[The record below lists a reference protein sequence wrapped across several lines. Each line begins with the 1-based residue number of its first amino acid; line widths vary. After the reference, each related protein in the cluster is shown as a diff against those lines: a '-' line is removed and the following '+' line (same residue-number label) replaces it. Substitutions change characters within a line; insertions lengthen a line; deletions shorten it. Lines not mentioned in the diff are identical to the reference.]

1 MISGDRMEGIAMTHE
16 PVVLVGVD
24 GTPAA
29 LGAVDWAAAQA
40 QRLGWRLHIVC
51 AYTLPSF
58 PATSIDGGYAA
69 LDDKQIHNGARQ
81 VLQEAVERAGTGVEV
96 TSSLENGDPTGVLVE
111 LSKQAGMVVIGS
123 HKGSGFTDRLLGA
136 VSSALPSHSHCPTV
150 VVPLR
155 EEGREPLLP
164 VRRIVV
170 GVDGS
175 SSASG
180 ALHQAV
186 REASVWDA
194 EITAIA
200 AVAIASAAG
209 ALAWMPATV
218 DRDRILADVR
228 EGLDSAIESATQD
241 FPDVRVRRHAL
252 DGNAAALLA
261 EFSTAVDLV
270 VVGTR
275 GRGGFAGLMLG
286 STSQALLQ
294 HSVCPVMVVPSKFD
308 AQEASPTEMWQHR

>member
-1 MISGDRMEGIAMTHE
+1 MTHE

-24 GTPAA
+24 GSPAA
-29 LGAVDWAAAQA
+29 LGAVDWAAAHA
-40 QRLGWRLHIVC
+40 KRLGWRLHIVC
-51 AYTLPSF
+51 AYALPSF

-69 LDDKQIHNGARQ
+69 LDDTQIHNGAQQ
-81 VLQEAVERAGTGVEV
+81 VLQEATARAETDGLEV
-96 TSSLENGDPTGVLVE
+96 TSALETGDPTAVLVE
-111 LSKQAGMVVIGS
+111 LSKQAGIAVIGS

-136 VSSALPSHSHCPTV
+136 VSSALPAHSHCPVV

-155 EEGREPLLP
+155 EEGRGALVP
-164 VRRIVV
+164 VRRIVA

-175 SSASG
+175 DSARG
-180 ALHQAV
+180 ALVQAV
-186 REASVWDA
+186 REASLWDA
-194 EITAIA
+194 ELTAIA

-218 DRDRILADVR
+218 DRDRILTDVR
-228 EGLDSAIESATQD
+228 EGLDAAIASATEE
-241 FPDVRVRRHAL
+241 FPNVKVRRHAL

-294 HSVCPVMVVPSKFD
+294 HSACPVMVVPSRF
-308 AQEASPTEMWQHR
+308 EADEISPTEMWQHR

>member
-1 MISGDRMEGIAMTHE
+1 MTHE

-24 GTPAA
+24 GSPAA
-29 LGAVDWAAAQA
+29 LGAVDWAVAHAK
-40 QRLGWRLHIVC
+40 RLGWRLHIVC
-51 AYTLPSF
+51 AYALPSF

-69 LDDKQIHNGARQ
+69 LDDTQIHNGAQQ
-81 VLQEAVERAGTGVEV
+81 VLHEAVQRAGDGLEV
-96 TSSLENGDPTGVLVE
+96 TSALENGDPTAVLVE
-111 LSKQAGMVVIGS
+111 LSKQAGLVVIGS

-136 VSSALPSHSHCPTV
+136 VSSALPAHSHCPTI

-155 EEGREPLLP
+155 EEGKEPLIP
-164 VRRIVV
+164 IRRIVV

-175 SSASG
+175 ESAKG

-186 REASVWDA
+186 REASLWEA

-209 ALAWMPATV
+209 TLAWMPATV

-228 EGLDSAIESATQD
+228 EGLDVAIEGATAG
-241 FPDVRVRRHAL
+241 FPEVRVRRHAL

-308 AQEASPTEMWQHR
+308 AEERSPTELWQHR